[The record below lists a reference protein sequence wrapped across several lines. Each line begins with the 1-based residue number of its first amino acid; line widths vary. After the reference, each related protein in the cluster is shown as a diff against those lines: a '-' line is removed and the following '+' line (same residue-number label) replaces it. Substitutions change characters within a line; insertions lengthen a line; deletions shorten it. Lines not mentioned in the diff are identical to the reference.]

1 VDLNVVQGTCISKGG
16 PMIEDINLPELTEI
30 EQLTTA
36 GDDQVESSFGLVFSL
51 ALLVLWGML

>member
-1 VDLNVVQGTCISKGG
+1 
-16 PMIEDINLPELTEI
+16 MIEDMNLPGLTEI

-36 GDDQVESSFGLVFSL
+36 GGHVESSFGLVFSL